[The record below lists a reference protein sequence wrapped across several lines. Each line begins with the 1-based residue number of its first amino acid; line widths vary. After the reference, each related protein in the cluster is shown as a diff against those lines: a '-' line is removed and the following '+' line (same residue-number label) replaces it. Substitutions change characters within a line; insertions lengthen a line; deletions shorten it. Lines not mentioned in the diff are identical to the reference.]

1 MAFFHYEFGLI
12 VAILNTIIL
21 LHYKNI
27 NSDKNY
33 NFFNYLL
40 SAVKVNFKEL
50 KFYNLIISI
59 WLIIFIYLYKN
70 ADYVYNGIEFLIN
83 PELIYLAFINQV
95 ICAFPLGAFRKGY
108 YYFDPS
114 FERVLPAIFLFISF
128 FFAIR
133 FFLKKIELSKKT
145 SATFLIIGIALSV
158 FPSLLLSFS
167 NFYQNLLLNDENPKT
182 FVQIYLQ
189 YIGMA
194 ILMLV
199 FFNYVI
205 KNSKKYRSYFIQKL
219 LINLLAISIS
229 AVIAL
234 VHIINYSTFE
244 KKNFLINNLEIV
256 IKAINNG
263 IMKEIPKNILSKNI
277 NEVPSKFHRFDY
289 WGGLEYN
296 PQTKLYEINKFNKDE
311 MILIDNIRTYHGSLF
326 YQYHA
331 TSYFEVF
338 GIYANQN
345 AKKITEIGIDYK
357 NHFYIENGDNLNNK
371 SLVHNKFNLEGF
383 VIFSKLQNIQI
394 FNREDNEF
402 DMIFALDSPK
412 IFIDKVYLFNFDK
425 IIASLSKKFDSKIF
439 YQNKDKYLQDLISSK
454 DGILIELE
462 GVYNLK
468 K

>member
-1 MAFFHYEFGLI
+1 KE
-12 VAILNTIIL
+12 
-21 LHYKNI
+21 
-27 NSDKNY
+27 Y
-33 NFFNYLL
+33 NFSSYII
-40 SAVKVNFKEL
+40 SAIKVNFKEL
-50 KFYNLIISI
+50 KFYNLMILI
-59 WLIIFIYLYKN
+59 WLIIYILNYKN
-70 ADYVYNGIEFLIN
+70 ADSVYGGIEFSIN
-83 PELIYLAFINQV
+83 PELIYLTFINQI

-114 FERVLPAIFLFISF
+114 FDRVLPAIFLFISF
-128 FFAIR
+128 FFAIK

-158 FPSLLLSFS
+158 FPTLMISFS
-167 NFYQNLLLNDENPKT
+167 NFYQNLLLNDENPQT

-189 YIGMA
+189 YIGMG

-205 KNSKKYRSYFIQKL
+205 KNSKKYRSYFMQKL
-219 LINLLAISIS
+219 LINLLAFLIS
-229 AVIAL
+229 AVVAI

-277 NEVPSKFHRFDY
+277 NEVPNKYHRFDY
-289 WGGLEYN
+289 WRGLEYN

-311 MILIDNIRTYHGSLF
+311 MILVDNINAFHGSLF
-326 YQYHA
+326 YQYHT

-338 GIYANQN
+338 GIYANEN

-357 NHFYIENGDNLNNK
+357 NHFYIENGDNLNNE
-371 SLVHNKFNLEGF
+371 SLVHNKFNLDGF

-394 FNREDNEF
+394 LNRENNEF

-412 IFIDKVYLFNFDK
+412 IFIDKLYLFNFDK
-425 IIASLSKKFDSKIF
+425 IITTLSKKFDSKIF
-439 YQNKDKYLQDLISSK
+439 YQNKDKYLQDLISSQ
-454 DGILIELE
+454 DGILIELN
-462 GVYNLK
+462 GVFNLK
-468 K
+468 Q